1 MHANLEVDLHS
12 AVIQFNI
19 NPLLRVINCLL
30 KIHHGLGHESIILLP
45 AIIVIYAHFDVYIII
60 IYATGVLVVYWFG
73 PTWIQAVFN
82 SINVIK
88 TEQAKEIQD
97 VSRAIRK

>member
-1 MHANLEVDLHS
+1 
-12 AVIQFNI
+12 
-19 NPLLRVINCLL
+19 
-30 KIHHGLGHESIILLP
+30 
-45 AIIVIYAHFDVYIII
+45 
-60 IYATGVLVVYWFG
+60 VLVVYWFG

-88 TEQAKEIQD
+88 AEQAKEIQD